1 VFFLRISSKI
11 RKYSEVLYIIVDL
24 VMPLLAMC
32 DNYFAHY
39 DRRVRSYAIVEVII
53 QTRSLAN
60 YFRDRFISSRR
71 RNTVFRIAVSYP
83 RDSREI
89 MLIEITRILPRA
101 RTVSDPRVFVRGMQF
116 ARFLPQRDKMME
128 HERRYNNE
136 ITLGFKTLYR
146 IFY

>member
-1 VFFLRISSKI
+1 
-11 RKYSEVLYIIVDL
+11 
-24 VMPLLAMC
+24 MPLLAMC

-39 DRRVRSYAIVEVII
+39 DQRVRSYAIAEVII

-71 RNTVFRIAVSYP
+71 RNTVFRIAASYP

-101 RTVSDPRVFVRGMQF
+101 RTVSDHARVRAGNAICAIF
-116 ARFLPQRDKMME
+116 APARQNDGARTEIQQRD
-128 HERRYNNE
+128 YP
-136 ITLGFKTLYR
+136 R
-146 IFY
+146 I